1 MYLSALSV
9 EAYSILAILQFTW
22 EEVVLLQYNG
32 VYSLDLSGVISMI
45 KNLYGNDLENVLK
58 AQFGGLDMQN
68 DIQLILEGRWV
79 LFE

>member
-9 EAYSILAILQFTW
+9 EAYSIMAILQYTW
-22 EEVVLLQYNG
+22 EEVVLVQYNG
-32 VYSLDLSGVISMI
+32 VYSQDLSGVIRMI
-45 KNLYGNDLENVLK
+45 TLYGNDLENVLK

-68 DIQLILEGRWV
+68 DIQLILEERLV

>member
-9 EAYSILAILQFTW
+9 EAYSIWAILQYTW
-22 EEVVLLQYNG
+22 EEVVLVQYNG
-32 VYSLDLSGVISMI
+32 VYSQDLSGVIGLI
-45 KNLYGNDLENVLK
+45 TLYGNDLKNVLK

-68 DIQLILEGRWV
+68 DIQLILEERLV

>member
-68 DIQLILEGRWV
+68 DIQLILEGR
-79 LFE
+79 

>member
-9 EAYSILAILQFTW
+9 EAYSIWSILQYTLG
-22 EEVVLLQYNG
+22 EVVLVQYNG
-32 VYSLDLSGVISMI
+32 VYSQDLSGVIGLI
-45 KNLYGNDLENVLK
+45 TLYGNDLKNVLK

-68 DIQLILEGRWV
+68 DIQLILEERLV